1 MKNSSINLLICTF
14 VLLASCSSSDY
25 FQEDNTEDNTI
36 YTIKVKEYK
45 TNLPLEG
52 VKINL
57 YYCEYDIEFGCLT
70 RFLPVYTTD
79 EKGETRI
86 PKEVY
91 IKADKGFISKK
102 AQYWDL
108 NKKTQEIAMEPEAWV
123 KILLKTNTTYPST
136 SYFILKTKG
145 ELGIEN
151 ILRFK
156 TPKDTVVNFRLF
168 GNEMNKIDWG
178 VYATYGICNPWS
190 GNCSLP
196 TDTITYGSI
205 SLNPQKFE
213 TLTSSINY

>member
-1 MKNSSINLLICTF
+1 MKKQSLYLLICTF
-14 VLLASCSSSDY
+14 TLFASCSSSDY
-25 FQEDNTEDNTI
+25 FHEDNTEDNTI

-79 EKGETRI
+79 EKGETKI

-91 IKADKGFISKK
+91 TKADKGFISKK
-102 AQYWDL
+102 TQYWDR
-108 NKKTQEIAMEPEAWV
+108 NIKTKEIVMEPEAWA
-123 KILLKTNTTYPST
+123 KISLKTNTTFPST
-136 SYFILKTKG
+136 SLFVLKTTG
-145 ELGIEN
+145 ELNIES
-151 ILRFK
+151 FK
-156 TPKDTVVNFRLF
+156 SFKAPKDSIIDFRLF
-168 GNEMNKIDWG
+168 GNEINKIDWV
-178 VYATYGICNPWS
+178 VYKTGYPPYCNPCDILAS
-190 GNCSLP
+190 GSL
-196 TDTITYGSI
+196 